1 MDRVKRL
8 PWPGMGFIRVVGTG
22 KSAVAT
28 YVIRKRI
35 GGKQFEVSTRR
46 HTADAAVIEY
56 RRFEADPY
64 GYDPLLAAPPEALPG
79 PAPVVLSGTLQDDY
93 LLYSANHCENSE
105 GWYNKK
111 RYYLS
116 WWADVL
122 RGVNLRGLEMEHHIF
137 PALKN
142 RSGRAHAV
150 AVLKHFIGWMRDPEH
165 GPAAEFRLV
174 GEEGRCVIDYEPKSR
189 IKAKQITK
197 ARWFPYE
204 NWLAVRP
211 HLSAWQQDAG
221 DVLAATGWHST
232 ELLAFV
238 RNGGEA
244 GRIEDPPGGA
254 MLPGTAF
261 AMTNGERKPE
271 VALPGRAK
279 VLVTRHKGG
288 HIHKTL
294 VSLDVAKIAE
304 RLQQRGILDLNR
316 LTNKLA
322 WLGGKKDLR
331 PDHDGPDAP
340 LPKGLDPAVTPGAFR
355 HSVATW
361 LFNAGVPLPVISTF
375 LGHMSP
381 VTTKKFYATLG
392 VAENPM
398 LGHSEPPRIQVVK

>member
-1 MDRVKRL
+1 MEKVKRL
-8 PWPGMGFIRVVGTG
+8 PWLGMGYIRIAGTG
-22 KSAVAT
+22 KNAVAT

-46 HTADAAVIEY
+46 HTADAAIVEY
-56 RRFEADPY
+56 RRFETDPH
-64 GYDPLLAAPPEALPG
+64 GYDPLPDAPPEAAPG
-79 PAPVVLSGTLQDDY
+79 PLPVFLTGALQDDY
-93 LLYSANHCENSE
+93 LRYSATHCENSE

-116 WWADVL
+116 WWADAL
-122 RGVNLRGLEMEHHIF
+122 RGIDLRAFEMEQHIF
-137 PALKN
+137 PALKQ
-142 RSGRAHAV
+142 RSGRTHAI
-150 AVLKHFIGWMRDPEH
+150 AVLKHFIGWMRDAER
-165 GPAAEFRLV
+165 GPTAELRLV
-174 GEEGRCVIDYEPKSR
+174 GEEGRCVIDYEPRNK
-189 IKAKQITK
+189 IKAKQVTK

-211 HLSAWQQDAG
+211 HMSSWQQEAG
-221 DVLAATGWHST
+221 DVLAVTGWHST

-238 RNGGEA
+238 RAENEA
-244 GRIEDPPGGA
+244 GRIEDPPRGA
-254 MLPGTAF
+254 VLPGTMAV
-261 AMTNGERKPE
+261 EKD
-271 VALPGRAK
+271 AK

-288 HIHKTL
+288 HIHKTV
-294 VSLDVAKIAE
+294 VSTEVAKTAE

-322 WLGGKKDLR
+322 WLCRKKDLR
-331 PDHDGPDAP
+331 PDHDGPEAP
-340 LPKGLDPAVTPGAFR
+340 LPKGVEPPVTPGAFR

-381 VTTKKFYATLG
+381 ATTKKFYATLG

-398 LGHSEPPRIQVVK
+398 LGMVQPPRIQAVR